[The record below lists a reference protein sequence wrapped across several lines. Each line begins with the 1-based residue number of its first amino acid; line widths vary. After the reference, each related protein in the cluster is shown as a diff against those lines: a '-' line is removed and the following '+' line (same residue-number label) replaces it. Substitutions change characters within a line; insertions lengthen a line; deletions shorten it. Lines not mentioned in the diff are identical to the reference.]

1 MTMLEV
7 KFRPT
12 SRMDLVVG
20 LIVLAAGY
28 FGLLLAVG
36 WLSM

>member
-1 MTMLEV
+1 MTMLDV

-12 SRMDLVVG
+12 SRMDLLVG

>member
-1 MTMLEV
+1 MTMLDV